1 MNAVVAIVRANLKR
15 LLSERSNIFFL
26 VVLPLLIVF
35 SLGVAIGGQAG
46 DYKVGVVDD
55 HPDDLSRSVLARME
69 SIKGVTIVEVDD
81 ASRLRDD
88 VARRS
93 LDAGWVVGQDD
104 GATTFRWL
112 SPGTA
117 GVPQL
122 RTVFGNAVEEAGVR
136 ARVVSVVSDQTGAD
150 EDTAAQAVAAAA
162 QAQPQISV
170 GVDEVGDD
178 SDVAAGIQAVV
189 AAGELSLFIFL
200 SSLTGATY
208 LLTTRKLGV
217 TRRVRAAPVGIAT
230 IVAGE
235 ALGRFLVALLQAAI
249 VFLGCMFLFGVDWR
263 APGAVALLCVAMSLV
278 GTGAAMLLG
287 TLGRSEQQVGAVGLL
302 LSLVLGALGGSMQ
315 PLEFFPDSL
324 RHVAFLTPHAWMN
337 DALWRILVEGAGL
350 SDVLT
355 SLVVLTVGGVA
366 LLGAASVA
374 MARSL
379 R

>member
-122 RTVFGNAVEEAGVR
+122 RTVFGNAVELKPTKLPAMTVPITKGVANYKDLKLKLAGTECAFSGSFDLVDLSMKLDTGVPLKLLGKKVSKELEKVR
-136 ARVVSVVSDQTGAD
+136 EYVSPDLVVPIEIRGAWNKPKIGIGDGFVEKLATGSVF
-150 EDTAAQAVAAAA
+150 AVAS
-162 QAQPQISV
+162 PI
-170 GVDEVGDD
+170 GPD
-178 SDVAAGIQAVV
+178 
-189 AAGELSLFIFL
+189 LS
-200 SSLTGATY
+200 
-208 LLTTRKLGV
+208 RCKLGHSKS
-217 TRRVRAAPVGIAT
+217 P
-230 IVAGE
+230 
-235 ALGRFLVALLQAAI
+235 
-249 VFLGCMFLFGVDWR
+249 
-263 APGAVALLCVAMSLV
+263 
-278 GTGAAMLLG
+278 
-287 TLGRSEQQVGAVGLL
+287 
-302 LSLVLGALGGSMQ
+302 
-315 PLEFFPDSL
+315 
-324 RHVAFLTPHAWMN
+324 
-337 DALWRILVEGAGL
+337 
-350 SDVLT
+350 
-355 SLVVLTVGGVA
+355 
-366 LLGAASVA
+366 
-374 MARSL
+374 
-379 R
+379 